1 MNMWRNMGALVETWA
16 IFNELAVCIC
26 NSVCCI
32 YVTENEEK
40 TLLYVSVVYSDSAW
54 VCCP

>member
-1 MNMWRNMGALVETWA
+1 MRAVVEIRA

-32 YVTENEEK
+32 YLTENEEK
-40 TLLYVSVVYSDSAW
+40 TLLYVSVYSDSAW